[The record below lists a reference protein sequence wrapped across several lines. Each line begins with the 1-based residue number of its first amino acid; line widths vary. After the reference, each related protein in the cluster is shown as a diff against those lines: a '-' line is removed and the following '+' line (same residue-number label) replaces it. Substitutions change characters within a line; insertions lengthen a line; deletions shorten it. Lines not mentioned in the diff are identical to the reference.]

1 MAKTKKSVDTDQV
14 FPKRWADKLPEG
26 WIDTANSMKE
36 DELKKV
42 VFEAVGNI
50 HTIESDRDNDGP
62 LQKAREEAK
71 ELGAS
76 YREAKGCQQA
86 KINYALFILNGR
98 GVDLDHTEA
107 AD

>member
-1 MAKTKKSVDTDQV
+1 MAKTKSVDTDKV
-14 FPKRWADKLPEG
+14 FPKRFSDRLPEG
-26 WIDTANSMKE
+26 FLDAANSMKE

-42 VFEAVGNI
+42 IFEAVGNI

-62 LQKAREEAK
+62 LQKAREAAK

-76 YREAKGCQQA
+76 YREDKACQQA
-86 KINYALFILNGR
+86 KVHLALFLLESR

-107 AD
+107 TN